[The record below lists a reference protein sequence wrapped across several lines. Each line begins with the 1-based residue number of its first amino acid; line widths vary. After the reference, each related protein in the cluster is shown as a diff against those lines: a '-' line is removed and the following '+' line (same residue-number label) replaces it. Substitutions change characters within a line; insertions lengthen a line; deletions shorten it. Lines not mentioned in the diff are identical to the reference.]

1 MWLSREN
8 GGQTRVGE
16 CEPHKGEMSWDSL
29 AGLMAERKHW
39 ALIESS
45 LGLERSFEKAV
56 GGV

>member
-1 MWLSREN
+1 
-8 GGQTRVGE
+8 
-16 CEPHKGEMSWDSL
+16 MSWDSL